1 MKKILPVL
9 VFAGLTIVACKK
21 HVADPP
27 DPPGTHLLGFL
38 ADRLIK
44 INQAT
49 RIYDSTAIRDSIDYI
64 KPPTSRLYEWKI
76 NPATYATVWG
86 DTYQNGIANITF
98 TRSGNYQVMANIY
111 DSATHNFLAR
121 TNMVE
126 VRVGTEKL
134 FPSYSI
140 YADDVLK
147 ISPTYFISS
156 INGGPRI
163 AGLQLICSTTRTY
176 DYSEPY
182 MVLNYT
188 STTGNNSYSFVFS
201 DSLTL
206 TSYPFAWEYNFM
218 TQVDQALDLPG
229 FTNGMTVT
237 LNITWLKKVYSG
249 TLTLNGLEHT
259 INWDNS
265 GAVKFTN

>member
-9 VFAGLTIVACKK
+9 VLIFAGLTMVSCKK
-21 HVADPP
+21 HAA

-38 ADRLIK
+38 ADRVIK
-44 INQAT
+44 INQT
-49 RIYDSTAIRDSIDYI
+49 TTIYDSTAIRDSIDFI
-64 KPPTSRLYEWKI
+64 SPPTSRLYDWKI
-76 NPATYATVWG
+76 TPATDAITVG
-86 DTYQNGIANITF
+86 GINYTNGIVNLSF

-111 DSATHNFLAR
+111 DSATHNFLGR
-121 TNMVE
+121 THTVE
-126 VRVGTEKL
+126 VRVGKDTL

-140 YADDVLK
+140 YADDVLLL
-147 ISPTYFISS
+147 SPRFSIGS

-176 DYSEPY
+176 DYSYPE
-182 MVLNYT
+182 VALRYT

-206 TSYPFAWEYNFM
+206 ITYPFATGYNFM
-218 TQVDQALDLPG
+218 SQAEGALDLPG
-229 FTNGMTVT
+229 FTSEMTIS
-237 LNITWLKKVYSG
+237 LNVTWLNKVYSG
-249 TLTLNGLEHT
+249 TITLNAQEHT

-265 GAVKFTN
+265 GAVKFTE